1 MAGNYSGYFLK
12 GLAGGLQT
20 GVNLGTQIQEMQ
32 WQKAQ
37 RKKLEEKEAKIE
49 ESMSTI
55 GNLFK
60 QYGAD
65 STYSDDE
72 IMQLNT
78 ALSAA
83 VPEVQAVWKDAV
95 NAIQTMNKNKFE
107 EDLQWFDL
115 FISQAEGLNPGD
127 VQGIFDMAKSR
138 FQTDK
143 AKNYFTAYEEI
154 QKKKYKPAPE
164 TFTSPSGVT
173 EKYPE
178 AGYEYSATAKGYVPI
193 YQKPTAP
200 EKPTDT
206 QVKLAEID
214 KLTFLTEERRN
225 QMKVNTLAN
234 DSATAEKVNAIRA
247 AGGTDADIL
256 ESLGAGVQGVN
267 PPKPSTPLVVR
278 MVDPNDVLFGT
289 NGIMKDYINSGSQL
303 GEEQK
308 AEIRNNYNVIKPALS
323 EETRKQVEDYLGQI
337 GIDVTTPITEPI
349 SESTPEPQP
358 NILQKGISKVKDW
371 LGMEGIPKTGETPT
385 PKVPTEIKEALIPT
399 MTNDELYNA
408 LKGLDPSDPIYK
420 ALYDEAVKRGL
431 IEK

>member
-95 NAIQTMNKNKFE
+95 NAIQTMNKRKFE

-115 FISQAEGLNPGD
+115 FINQTEGLNPGD

-154 QKKKYKPAPE
+154 QKKKYEAAQNQPEDVWGQAGTLPQDIRPEYLRSKGVNIPQPTAQPQTELDKMGETQKKLDYAYATGNANYFNQIAKSLGVDTTFETYKQKFEKPGAVGGAEKPRV
-164 TFTSPSGVT
+164 TSLPQLEEYRDKALNADSWKET
-173 EKYPE
+173 EKIINDYTE
-178 AGYEYSATAKGYVPI
+178 AGYDAT
-193 YQKPTAP
+193 
-200 EKPTDT
+200 
-206 QVKLAEID
+206 
-214 KLTFLTEERRN
+214 
-225 QMKVNTLAN
+225 
-234 DSATAEKVNAIRA
+234 
-247 AGGTDADIL
+247 
-256 ESLGAGVQGVN
+256 
-267 PPKPSTPLVVR
+267 
-278 MVDPNDVLFGT
+278 
-289 NGIMKDYINSGSQL
+289 QL
-303 GEEQK
+303 GVTKEAWANTKKSDLDNLVAVLDEITAGTSNIKSKEKHSFEINGKVQEQTGEEWYKQVYESYVALLK
-308 AEIRNNYNVIKPALS
+308 LLEEEGIDTSQYKKLKPLS
-323 EETRKQVEDYLGQI
+323 E
-337 GIDVTTPITEPI
+337 
-349 SESTPEPQP
+349 
-358 NILQKGISKVKDW
+358 
-371 LGMEGIPKTGETPT
+371 
-385 PKVPTEIKEALIPT
+385 IKAGF
-399 MTNDELYNA
+399 
-408 LKGLDPSDPIYK
+408 LKGLTTFGGVGKGDLVSIY
-420 ALYDEAVKRGL
+420 Y
-431 IEK
+431 